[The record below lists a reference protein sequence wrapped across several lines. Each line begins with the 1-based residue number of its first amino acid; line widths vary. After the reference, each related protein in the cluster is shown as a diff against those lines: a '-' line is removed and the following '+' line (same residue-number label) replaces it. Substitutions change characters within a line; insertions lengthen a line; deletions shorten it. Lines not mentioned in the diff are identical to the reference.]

1 MNKNESV
8 TVIDKNTRKNTDKH
22 YLTHRYGAITSF
34 YSFGDFYDN
43 NDIYVLITV
52 WYENCKCAIKV
63 Q

>member
-52 WYENCKCAIKV
+52 
-63 Q
+63 